1 MNRCTVSLRRAKH
14 AAYYKPPQ
22 YIHPAKESRIP
33 IAIHPKYGNWENR
46 DSMEHLE
53 YMKQKVYL
61 VLFKILQ
68 GGSNLAAR
76 AFIFVIQLNWLFFL
90 FCS

>member
-33 IAIHPKYGNWENR
+33 IALHPKFGNWENR

-53 YMKQKVYL
+53 YMKQKVFIL
-61 VLFKILQ
+61 SKI
-68 GGSNLAAR
+68 
-76 AFIFVIQLNWLFFL
+76 FITRKLFFFNVRPKVKL
-90 FCS
+90 SYISCIFL